1 MYLEIKCIPS
11 KVYRVHFALYYF
23 KNKKK
28 NSHVNII
35 LLTLLP
41 VSCIS
46 VFFPLHFC
54 LVYRLKWYVVLR
66 YLDDIDRQNEI
77 NLKTSESLRWNISIF
92 AQKLVICQQVEIVGM

>member
-35 LLTLLP
+35 LLKTLLP

-54 LVYRLKWYVVLR
+54 LVYH
-66 YLDDIDRQNEI
+66 LDDIDRQNEI